1 MTNTLPPRLNTSL
14 TIVLKIVFSK
24 IESKFIYV
32 NFFLILEM
40 TRESMVSSYNTEE
53 ALGDKPLE
61 LVRPTNNVHEHN
73 NTIHHQILEV
83 TFTF

>member
-1 MTNTLPPRLNTSL
+1 
-14 TIVLKIVFSK
+14 
-24 IESKFIYV
+24 
-32 NFFLILEM
+32 M

-61 LVRPTNNVHEHN
+61 LVRPTNHVHEH

-83 TFTF
+83 SFIFINTFT